1 MAVLCLQTTFEAIK
15 AMRGSGGDTRKAI
28 ELLLGMKR
36 DDISDELCSH
46 FRATVH
52 AMTTAMEPGAGED
65 AKASLRREACSFQEL
80 VDQQAVRGS
89 DDVETP
95 GDVPAG
101 ADPNVYIKRSSIQGA
116 GGGAFARQQLLAQT
130 ELLPHAGFPVSA
142 ATLRAGGYPGG
153 YVMRVGAPYIDARD
167 PEGSLVLA
175 DGRTVS
181 THEFTD
187 AEWELLSPVGVRWD
201 GAANLSRFINE
212 ASGDAEANVSFSKG
226 RWRTTREVGEHEELL
241 VATYG
246 KDFWRGE
253 EEEGGV
259 DDEEGEEE
267 GEEDDGDEGEEVPL
281 AATQLDRTVRH
292 SPTGLEVSFTEAEMR
307 ATEASAEMVAH
318 VERVAAEHAPQQTL
332 SELVQAI
339 DPTTERAAAAAAVA
353 RLLEHKSLVA
363 DGVRW
368 KRHGP
373 RGNELTVRG
382 VTMLAYGTYR
392 FSAAKKHS
400 TARQLNNTLMITR
413 AGFEALVAARD
424 ALAAQGLGVHNMPTD
439 RPAAC
444 FVIGAVYL
452 LEEMQR
458 EAGGAPFVDGH
469 NVNSADPHA
478 AFAWHPDDH
487 AEQEG
492 GPYIETSLVCQCSE
506 GETSMSIAGVGE
518 KRYPGVGG
526 IVRFPAWALHRTA
539 HVEPTGAAMWK
550 LAGFF
555 GQASRATAPQTDPEL
570 SLDGLEQYRVKNG
583 LDIWVVPPDAAA
595 AMLGISVAE
604 QQQCWTE
611 LSQHPMRNRSDA
623 IVPCEPQWINGDNE
637 ALEMYRHGTRT
648 KRDKMWFQ
656 TDDPLAE
663 GFLVYKY
670 TYHQQLVVPATFDV
684 ANCPSLARIT
694 SAYNSKICHALGA
707 KEANHGI
714 ATAYENGTDC
724 ITAHSDKASDIAP
737 SDRGGLSLIGVLKAG
752 ENSRP
757 FEIAMDKQS
766 APFFTKEL
774 PPGTLV
780 LMTLEAN
787 NRTVHSVPAV
797 PDCGPSGSIVWRT
810 ITTRMTTAEV
820 VRELEMRGH
829 GGEKEA
835 RPAAIAAYSAAAQ
848 ALGSMIEPEVVD

>member
-1 MAVLCLQTTFEAIK
+1 
-15 AMRGSGGDTRKAI
+15 
-28 ELLLGMKR
+28 MKR

-116 GGGAFARQQLLAQT
+116 GGGAFARQQLLTQT

-167 PEGSLVLA
+167 PEGRLVLA

-212 ASGDAEANVSFSKG
+212 ASGDAVANVSFSKG

-253 EEEGGV
+253 E
-259 DDEEGEEE
+259 
-267 GEEDDGDEGEEVPL
+267 
-281 AATQLDRTVRH
+281 
-292 SPTGLEVSFTEAEMR
+292 
-307 ATEASAEMVAH
+307 
-318 VERVAAEHAPQQTL
+318 
-332 SELVQAI
+332 
-339 DPTTERAAAAAAVA
+339 
-353 RLLEHKSLVA
+353 
-363 DGVRW
+363 
-368 KRHGP
+368 
-373 RGNELTVRG
+373 
-382 VTMLAYGTYR
+382 
-392 FSAAKKHS
+392 
-400 TARQLNNTLMITR
+400 
-413 AGFEALVAARD
+413 
-424 ALAAQGLGVHNMPTD
+424 
-439 RPAAC
+439 
-444 FVIGAVYL
+444 GAV
-452 LEEMQR
+452 
-458 EAGGAPFVDGH
+458 
-469 NVNSADPHA
+469 
-478 AFAWHPDDH
+478 
-487 AEQEG
+487 
-492 GPYIETSLVCQCSE
+492 
-506 GETSMSIAGVGE
+506 
-518 KRYPGVGG
+518 PG
-526 IVRFPAWALHRTA
+526 T
-539 HVEPTGAAMWK
+539 T
-550 LAGFF
+550 
-555 GQASRATAPQTDPEL
+555 TAPQTDPEL
-570 SLDGLEQYRVKNG
+570 SLDGLEQYRVKNE

-611 LSQHPMRNRSDA
+611 LSQQPMRNRSDA

-648 KRDKMWFQ
+648 KRNKMWFQ

-670 TYHQQLVVPATFDV
+670 TYHQQLVVPATFEV
-684 ANCPSLARIT
+684 SRCRSLARIT
-694 SAYNSKICHALGA
+694 SAYNSRICHALGA

-848 ALGSMIEPEVVD
+848 VLGSMIEPEVVD